1 MGQEAVPQGGI
12 EREEEATLALKLES
26 CFSSFFDPQL
36 GQAGLR
42 EPVTSSSEISPH
54 DLQMYSKSGM
64 MERGYFA
71 ALRASISTLAWRM
84 PTKSAAFRPSLKM
97 IR

>member
-1 MGQEAVPQGGI
+1 MGQAAVPQGGV
-12 EREEEATLALKLES
+12 EKEEEATLALKLES
-26 CFSSFFDPQL
+26 CFSSFFEPQL

-84 PTKSAAFRPSLKM
+84 PTKSPTF
-97 IR
+97 